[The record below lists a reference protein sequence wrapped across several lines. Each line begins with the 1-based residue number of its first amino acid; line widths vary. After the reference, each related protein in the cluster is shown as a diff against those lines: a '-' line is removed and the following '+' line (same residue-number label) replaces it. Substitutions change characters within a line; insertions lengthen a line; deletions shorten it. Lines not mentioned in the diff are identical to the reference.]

1 MKMVRWLAIIT
12 TAGLLVAC
20 STSPAGDLP
29 PLGISN
35 GTPLTVSLYVNGV
48 LVAVA
53 PPTGPQPTID
63 VAALPPLP
71 WTVEARSPSGRVLT
85 SMHIVAGQVW
95 ASGNT
100 SQSTAGRVDL
110 SCGRLDIYAG
120 APPLGPPPF
129 PSSGA
134 PGDCAP

>member
-1 MKMVRWLAIIT
+1 MIRRRTL
-12 TAGLLVAC
+12 GPLVAVLVLAAC
-20 STSPAGDLP
+20 SASPTENLP

-35 GTPLTVSLYVNGV
+35 GTTLTVSLYVNDV

-53 PPTGPQPTID
+53 PPTGPQPSVN
-63 VAALPPLP
+63 VAALPQLP

-95 ASGNT
+95 ASGNV

-110 SCGRLDIYAG
+110 TCGRLDIYAG
-120 APPLGPPPF
+120 APPLGPAPL
-129 PSSGA
+129 PSSGT